1 MPRQYLCIHGHF
13 YQPPREDPVT
23 GIIPLEE
30 GSAPYENWNERIH
43 AECYQPNAHLG
54 NFEQISFNLG
64 PTLCAWMAAAHPET
78 LQSIVRQERVNYLR
92 YGCGNAMAQPY
103 NHTILPLASRQDK
116 ITQVVWGIADFEYRF
131 GHKPLG
137 MWLPET
143 AVDLETLEVLA
154 DCGIRFTILAPWQS
168 TDPHLDVR
176 FPHRVS
182 LSAGRSLVVFFYER
196 GLSTGIS
203 FNPSW
208 TNNADDF
215 IRAQLLPVYQ
225 AGSQANGQP
234 RLVTLASDGE
244 LYGHHQ
250 PLRDY
255 FLAHLVNGASH
266 QADLTPVFPS
276 LWLNQFPVK
285 SYTTILENTSWSCQ
299 HALTRWS
306 GECDCTPGGNQWK
319 YHLRSALDWLSQEL
333 DKLYLSAIS
342 NWVADPWELRNAYI
356 QVMLGQ
362 RSAAD
367 LIAEMAGHQLPAEA
381 IQPLDLY
388 LQAQYERQRMY
399 TSCGWFFEDFDRIE
413 PRNNL
418 AYAAQ
423 AVRLVQLASGENLA
437 PEMVKKLEPV
447 LSLRS
452 GLRGSQV
459 FLDHLKIFKQP
470 VNLKT

>member
-1 MPRQYLCIHGHF
+1 
-13 YQPPREDPVT
+13 
-23 GIIPLEE
+23 
-30 GSAPYENWNERIH
+30 
-43 AECYQPNAHLG
+43 
-54 NFEQISFNLG
+54 
-64 PTLCAWMAAAHPET
+64 
-78 LQSIVRQERVNYLR
+78 
-92 YGCGNAMAQPY
+92 
-103 NHTILPLASRQDK
+103 
-116 ITQVVWGIADFEYRF
+116 
-131 GHKPLG
+131 
-137 MWLPET
+137 
-143 AVDLETLEVLA
+143 
-154 DCGIRFTILAPWQS
+154 
-168 TDPHLDVR
+168 
-176 FPHRVS
+176 
-182 LSAGRSLVVFFYER
+182 
-196 GLSTGIS
+196 
-203 FNPSW
+203 
-208 TNNADDF
+208 
-215 IRAQLLPVYQ
+215 
-225 AGSQANGQP
+225 
-234 RLVTLASDGE
+234 
-244 LYGHHQ
+244 
-250 PLRDY
+250 
-255 FLAHLVNGASH
+255 
-266 QADLTPVFPS
+266 
-276 LWLNQFPVK
+276 
-285 SYTTILENTSWSCQ
+285 
-299 HALTRWS
+299 
-306 GECDCTPGGNQWK
+306 
-319 YHLRSALDWLSQEL
+319 LDWLSQEL